1 LSGDT
6 SQAPAYVRK
15 ASGLVRELNARD
27 FAFFNLA
34 GFGLFFSLF
43 YWLSLTPLIGGNY
56 VVGFSLFVV
65 AALCVTLIYYC
76 FMVIMPRSG
85 GDYVFVSR
93 ALHPAIGFIGN
104 LTFGVLWLLFVAVT
118 AVTITSTGV
127 TTFFGYVGVV
137 YNLPVMTSIATTMN
151 TPVWTFVL
159 GAIWMLL
166 GALIAIPSLR
176 VYLRVQQVIIIIV
189 VATYI
194 VGLVCLAAATPSGF
208 TSTFNNYASQY
219 TGNMT
224 DHYNAVISA
233 AASDG
238 WNIPDQTSLWGSIL
252 LLPAF
257 GVVGFFQW
265 NANVGGEIRSP
276 KKTALYG
283 LVVGA
288 MIFLGL
294 LAVATALLYRV
305 AGFNFLSSI
314 DYLLFNDPSKVPLP
328 MLPYAGILIALC
340 GTMPPYIG
348 AIYCLVPAIQQFL
361 FNPSA
366 YLVFS
371 RGLFAYSFD
380 GVLPKWFANVNSRT
394 KGPLNAIVTSVIVSF
409 ILFVIVELPSSSS
422 YAFLFSSV
430 FTWVTT
436 ILPTF
441 FVALSAILLFKLR
454 PQLNELSP
462 IKGIKLVIPGV
473 ISIVFIFIITYL
485 CLTNPIYGAN
495 SPIGIYTAIGVV
507 IAIGCVYLVSRIRKG
522 RLLELSFKEIPPA

>member
-1 LSGDT
+1 MSGST
-6 SQAPAYVRK
+6 TEGPAYVRK
-15 ASGLVRELNARD
+15 ASGLVRELNAKD

-43 YWLSLTPLIGGNY
+43 YWVSLTPLIGGNY
-56 VVGFSLFVV
+56 LVGLFLFVV
-65 AALCVTLIYYC
+65 ATLCVTLIYYC

-118 AVTITSTGV
+118 AVTITSTGL

-137 YNLPVMTSIATTMN
+137 YNIPSMVSIATAMT
-151 TPVWTFVL
+151 TPLWTFVL

-166 GALIAIPSLR
+166 GAFIALPSLR
-176 VYLRVQQVIIIIV
+176 TYLRIQQVIIICV
-189 VATYI
+189 VATFI
-194 VGLVCLAAATPSGF
+194 VGLISLAVATPTGF
-208 TSTFNNYASQY
+208 TSSFNNFAAQY
-219 TGNMT
+219 TGNAT
-224 DHYNAVISA
+224 DHYNGVISQ

-238 WNIPDQTSLWGSIL
+238 WAIPDQTSLWRSVL

-283 LVVGA
+283 LVGGA
-288 MIFLGL
+288 MIFLAFCAAGTL
-294 LAVATALLYRV
+294 LLYRV

-328 MLPYAGILIALC
+328 MLPYAGILIAL
-340 GTMPPYIG
+340 TMPPYLG
-348 AIYCLVPAIQQFL
+348 AIFCIMPAIQQFL

-380 GVLPKWFANVNSRT
+380 GVLPKWFANVNSKT
-394 KGPLNAIVTSVIVSF
+394 HGPLNAIVTAVVVSF
-409 ILFVIVELPSSSS
+409 ILFVIVELPASSP

-436 ILPTF
+436 ILPTL
-441 FVALSAILLFKLR
+441 FVAISAILLFKIR

-462 IKGIKLVIPGV
+462 IKGIKLVIPGI
-473 ISIVFIFIITYL
+473 ISIIFILIITYL

-495 SPIGIYTAIGVV
+495 SPIGIYTAVGVVVV
-507 IAIGCVYLVSRIRKG
+507 IALVYLVSRIRRG

>member
-1 LSGDT
+1 LSGNT
-6 SQAPAYVRK
+6 AEAPAYVRK

-43 YWLSLTPLIGGNY
+43 YWMSLTPLIGGNY
-56 VVGFSLFVV
+56 VVGFLLFVV
-65 AALCVTLIYYC
+65 ATLSVTMIYYC

-118 AVTITSTGV
+118 AVTITSTGL

-137 YNLPVMTSIATTMN
+137 YNNPSMVNIATAMS
-151 TPVWTFVL
+151 TPFWTFVL
-159 GAIWMLL
+159 GVIWIVL
-166 GALIAIPSLR
+166 GALIAVPSLR
-176 VYLRVQQVIIIIV
+176 TYLRIQQVIIIIV

-194 VGLVCLAAATPSGF
+194 IGLVALAAATPSGF
-208 TSTFNNYASQY
+208 SSSFNSFASQY
-219 TGNMT
+219 TGNVT
-224 DHYNAVISA
+224 DHYNGVISA
-233 AASDG
+233 AAADG
-238 WNIPDQTSLWGSIL
+238 WTIPDQVSLWGSIL

-305 AGFNFLSSI
+305 AGFNFLSSV

-328 MLPYAGILIALC
+328 MLPYVGIFIAL
-340 GTMPPYIG
+340 TMPPVLG
-348 AIYCLVPAIQQFL
+348 AIYCLMPAIQQVL
-361 FNPSA
+361 FIPSA

-380 GVLPKWFANVNSRT
+380 GVLPKWFASVNSKT
-394 KGPLNAIVTSVIVSF
+394 KGPLNSIVTSVVISF

-436 ILPTF
+436 ILPTL
-441 FVALSAILLFKLR
+441 FVAISAILLYKLR
-454 PQLNELSP
+454 PALNELSP
-462 IKGIKLVIPGV
+462 IKGIKLVIPGI
-473 ISIVFIFIITYL
+473 ISIIFILLITYL

-507 IAIGCVYLVSRIRKG
+507 VVIGLVYLVSRIRRG

>member
-1 LSGDT
+1 LSGT
-6 SQAPAYVRK
+6 ATEGPAYVRK

-43 YWLSLTPLIGGNY
+43 FWISLTALIGGNY
-56 VVGFSLFVV
+56 VVGFLLFVI
-65 AALCVTLIYYC
+65 ATLSVTLIYYC

-104 LTFGVLWLLFVAVT
+104 LTFGVLWLLFVATT
-118 AVTITSTGV
+118 AVTITSTGMSS
-127 TTFFGYVGVV
+127 FFGYVGVV
-137 YNLPVMTSIATTMN
+137 YNAPSMVNIALAMG
-151 TPVWTFVL
+151 TPLWTFVL
-159 GAIWMLL
+159 GVVWILL
-166 GALIAIPSLR
+166 GAVIAAPSLR
-176 VYLRVQQVIIIIV
+176 TYLRIQQIIIIIV
-189 VATYI
+189 VATFI
-194 VGLVCLAAATPSGF
+194 VGLVALAFATPSGF
-208 TSTFNNYASQY
+208 SSSFNNFASQY

-224 DHYNAVISA
+224 DHYTGVVTA
-233 AASDG
+233 AANDG
-238 WNIPDQTSLWGSIL
+238 FSIPDQTSLYGSLL

-257 GVVGFFQW
+257 GIVGFFQW

-314 DYLLFNDPSKVPLP
+314 DYLLYNDPTKVPLP
-328 MLPYAGILIALC
+328 MLPYAGILIAL
-340 GTMPPYIG
+340 TMPPYLG
-348 AIYCLVPAIQQFL
+348 AVYTLVPAIQQIL
-361 FNPSA
+361 FIPSA

-380 GVLPKWFANVNSRT
+380 GVLPKWFANVNSKT
-394 KGPLNAIVTSVIVSF
+394 HSPLNAIITSVIISF
-409 ILFVIVELPSSSS
+409 ILFIIVELPASSA

-436 ILPTF
+436 LLPTL
-441 FVALSAILLFKLR
+441 FVAISAILLFKLR

-462 IKGIKLVIPGV
+462 IKGIKLVIPGI
-473 ISIVFIFIITYL
+473 ISIIFIFIITYL

-495 SPIGIYTAIGVV
+495 SPIAIYTAIGLV
-507 IAIGCVYLVSRIRKG
+507 IAIGLIYLISRVRKG

>member
-1 LSGDT
+1 LSGT
-6 SQAPAYVRK
+6 PAEGPAYVRK

-43 YWLSLTPLIGGNY
+43 YWVSLSPLIGGNY
-56 VVGFSLFVV
+56 VVGFLLYVL

-93 ALHPAIGFIGN
+93 AMHPAIGFIGN
-104 LTFGVLWLLFVAVT
+104 LTFGVFWLLFVAVT
-118 AVTITSTGV
+118 AVTITSTGL
-127 TTFFGYVGVV
+127 TAFFGYVGIV
-137 YNLPVMTSIATTMN
+137 YNLPSMVGIATAMT
-151 TPVWTFVL
+151 TPFWIFVL
-159 GAIWMLL
+159 GVVWVLL
-166 GALIAIPSLR
+166 GAFIAIPSLR
-176 VYLRVQQVIIIIV
+176 TYLRIQQVIIIIV
-189 VATYI
+189 VLFYI
-194 VGLVCLAAATPSGF
+194 IGLVSLAAATSSSF
-208 TSTFNNYASQY
+208 TSSFNSFTSQY
-219 TGNMT
+219 TANT
-224 DHYNAVISA
+224 ADHYSGVISA

-238 WNIPDQTSLWGSIL
+238 WVIPDQTSLWSSVL

-294 LAVATALLYRV
+294 LGVATALLYRV

-314 DYLLFNDPSKVPLP
+314 DYLLFNDPSKIPLP
-328 MLPYAGILIALC
+328 MLPYAGILIAL
-340 GTMPPYIG
+340 TMPPWLG
-348 AIYCLVPAIQQFL
+348 AIYTLIPAIQQIL
-361 FNPSA
+361 FIPSA

-380 GVLPKWFANVNSRT
+380 GVLPKWFANVNSKT
-394 KGPLNAIVTSVIVSF
+394 HGPLNAIVTSVIVSF
-409 ILFVIVELPSSSS
+409 ILFIIVELPASSS

-430 FTWVTT
+430 FTWITT
-436 ILPTF
+436 ILPTL
-441 FVALSAILLFKLR
+441 FVALAAILLFKLR

-462 IKGIKLVIPGV
+462 IKGIKLVIPGI
-473 ISIVFIFIITYL
+473 ISIIFIFIITYL

-495 SPIGIYTAIGVV
+495 SPIGIYTAVGVV
-507 IAIGCVYLVSRIRKG
+507 VVIGLVYLVSRIRRG

>member
-1 LSGDT
+1 MSGNT
-6 SQAPAYVRK
+6 AEAPAYVRK

-43 YWLSLTPLIGGNY
+43 YWISLTPLIGGNY
-56 VVGFSLFVV
+56 VVGFLLFVL
-65 AALCVTLIYYC
+65 ATLSVTMIYYC

-118 AVTITSTGV
+118 AVTITSTGL

-137 YNLPVMTSIATTMN
+137 YNLPSMVNIATAMS
-151 TPVWTFVL
+151 TPLWTFVL

-166 GALIAIPSLR
+166 GAFIAAPSLR
-176 VYLRVQQVIIIIV
+176 TYLRIQQIIIIIV

-194 VGLVCLAAATPSGF
+194 VGLISLAVATPSGF
-208 TSTFNNYASQY
+208 SSSFNSFASAY

-224 DHYNAVISA
+224 DHYNGVISA
-233 AASDG
+233 AAGDG
-238 WNIPDQTSLWGSIL
+238 WTIPDQTSLWGSIL

-288 MIFLGL
+288 LIFLGL
-294 LAVATALLYRV
+294 LAVATALLYRI

-314 DYLLFNDPSKVPLP
+314 DYLLFNDPTKVPLP
-328 MLPYAGILIALC
+328 MLPYAGILIAL
-340 GTMPPYIG
+340 TMPPYIG
-348 AIYCLVPAIQQFL
+348 AVYCLVPAIQQFL

-394 KGPLNAIVTSVIVSF
+394 KGPLNAIITSVIISF

-436 ILPTF
+436 ILPTL
-441 FVALSAILLFKLR
+441 FVAISAILLFKLH
-454 PQLNELSP
+454 PQLNALSP
-462 IKGIKLVIPGV
+462 IKGLKLAIPGV
-473 ISIVFIFIITYL
+473 ISIIFIFIITYL

-507 IAIGCVYLVSRIRKG
+507 VAIALVYVVSRMRRG
-522 RLLELSFKEIPPA
+522 RLLDLSFKEIPPA